1 MLIAALLP
9 CGACSMP
16 SWLAPNLT
24 ARKRDQANTPL
35 VQVQE
40 LQDLAKAAPK
50 RSAEEQAFLAGQ
62 LASNMENEA
71 DPVVREQILRTA
83 ATVVTPKSDEMLR
96 AAMEDTDAEMRIT
109 ACELWGARG
118 GEEAVERLSH
128 ALSNDTDLDVRM
140 AAARALGETENPAAT
155 PALGTALED
164 PNPAMQYRAVE
175 SLKRVTG
182 EDLGNDVKTW
192 VAFVQS
198 GTKPPPKTMAQ
209 RLTDWF

>member
-1 MLIAALLP
+1 
-9 CGACSMP
+9 MP
-16 SWLAPNLT
+16 SWLAPNLQ

-40 LQDLAKAAPK
+40 LQELAKAAPK
-50 RSAEEQAFLAGQ
+50 RSAEEQSFLANQ
-62 LASNMENEA
+62 LASNLESEA
-71 DPVVREQILRTA
+71 DPVVREHLVRTA
-83 ATVVTPKSDEMLR
+83 SAVQTPKSDEMLR
-96 AAMEDTDAEMRIT
+96 KSLEDSDPEMRIT
-109 ACELWGARG
+109 ACELWGRRG
-118 GEEAVERLSH
+118 GEEAVERLAH
-128 ALSNDTDLDVRM
+128 TLSNDTDLDVRM

-155 PALGTALED
+155 AALGTALED

-192 VAFVQS
+192 VAFVQN